1 MKPESGKFIC
11 PFCKERRLSVYTNWL
26 SKYKFNEKNQN
37 ERHWIF
43 YFKTISYKKTF
54 GCIWNSCILENFRE
68 CGFMLIIS
76 ILLLLFYLPILIWVD
91 LIIYICSKNKYTYTY
106 LSKINDKKKIDE
118 TLIDVNEYNIWS
130 KFMGIPEGLII
141 KNGNNL
147 FRCIN
152 CNWNPNT
159 FKDFIPELTTIKNPE
174 SYINNNNIIDK
185 GTDED
190 NNYTKFESKEG
201 DLSVIFSSTKF
212 QYSVVCNSN
221 DKFEYIENRFYNE
234 YPEYKKKKCFY
245 MVKGS
250 VITDKTKTLDEL
262 NIGNSDTI
270 VIREE
275 NNEENY

>member
-1 MKPESGKFIC
+1 
-11 PFCKERRLSVYTNWL
+11 
-26 SKYKFNEKNQN
+26 
-37 ERHWIF
+37 
-43 YFKTISYKKTF
+43 
-54 GCIWNSCILENFRE
+54 
-68 CGFMLIIS
+68 
-76 ILLLLFYLPILIWVD
+76 
-91 LIIYICSKNKYTYTY
+91 
-106 LSKINDKKKIDE
+106 
-118 TLIDVNEYNIWS
+118 
-130 KFMGIPEGLII
+130 MGIPEGLII

-159 FKDFIPELTTIKNPE
+159 FKDFIPKLSTIKNPE
-174 SYINNNNIIDK
+174 SYISDKCKVINNINNNITDK
-185 GTDED
+185 GSDID
-190 NNYTKFESKEG
+190 NNYTKFESIEG
-201 DLSVIFSSTKF
+201 NLSVIFSSKKF

-221 DKFEYIENRFYNE
+221 DKFEFIENRFYNE

-262 NIGNSDTI
+262 NIGNLDTI